1 MLQRMKYLTIVC
13 LCVLLLGVYFPAQAG
28 TPTPPPQEVPDP
40 KGRGVSLIASPE
52 IQKAA
57 LKMWTTEAM
66 MAAQPEQMPM
76 IKGEFLKETPVQDG
90 LIPSFKP
97 GGAPD
102 PRADVTA
109 RRDFPAAW
117 KALKQIEKT
126 PASEAFPLD
135 AAIMSPFGTPGRYVH
150 YIGNYNFQFW
160 NHFPFKAIGKLYFK
174 DSGGISRYCTASVI
188 SGSNVIVTAAHC
200 LYDTDTNTWNN
211 SWSFVPGARITTGL
225 FGTFPYSK
233 ASVLNDWTNASDSLA
248 GRRYDIGVITLGN
261 NTAGHTVTY
270 YTGWMGYASNG
281 AYDYTYHTFGYPSNM
296 NNGNF
301 TYICAAES
309 YYYSTDIVA
318 MGCNMM
324 HGSSGGPWI
333 LGYGPYG
340 TTPAPGG
347 VNWVHAVVSGG
358 IYGDP
363 TWGNTFFGAHFSDYN
378 IVPLCSFHGG
388 C

>member
-1 MLQRMKYLTIVC
+1 LLQ
-13 LCVLLLGVYFPAQAG
+13 
-28 TPTPPPQEVPDP
+28 
-40 KGRGVSLIASPE
+40 
-52 IQKAA
+52 
-57 LKMWTTEAM
+57 EA
-66 MAAQPEQMPM
+66 
-76 IKGEFLKETPVQDG
+76 PVESG
-90 LIPSFKP
+90 LIPGFKP

-102 PRADVTA
+102 PRAEVTA
-109 RRDFPAAW
+109 KRDFPAAW
-117 KALKQIEKT
+117 KSMKQVQKAPISAT
-126 PASEAFPLD
+126 SPLLESL
-135 AAIMSPFGTPGRYVH
+135 MSPFGTAGRYVH
-150 YIGNYNFQFW
+150 YIGNYNWQFW
-160 NHFPFKAIGKLYFK
+160 NHFPFKTIGKLYFQ
-174 DSGGISRYCTASVI
+174 DSGGGGHYCTASVI

-200 LYDTDTNTWNN
+200 LYDTDTNTWYTN
-211 SWSFVPGARITTGL
+211 WSFVPAVRITTGL
-225 FGTFPYSK
+225 FGTFPWSS
-233 ASVLNDWTNASDSLA
+233 ASVLNNWVNASDSLA
-248 GRRYDIGVITLGN
+248 GRRYDIGLITVGN

-270 YTGWMGYASNG
+270 YTGWMGYAWNG
-281 AYDYTYHTFGYPSNM
+281 EYNYVYHAIGYPSNM

-378 IVPLCSFHGG
+378 IIPLCSFHGG